1 VLLFIGD
8 DWAEGHHDVVVQDE
22 AGKTLARRRLP
33 EGADGFARF
42 HEVVASC
49 WGEDSEPDAAQVM
62 VVIESD
68 RGPWVKAL
76 AAAGY
81 RVYPVNPKQASRHKE
96 TIAVSGKKDDFF
108 DAGCLA
114 DMGRTR
120 RHQLRE
126 LAADSDIAEAVKIAA
141 RAHQKL
147 VWERTRHLLRMRSSL
162 REYFPAA
169 LEAYADLTLTGA
181 DALEL
186 LGRAPDPAAAAR
198 LTVTQITAALKRA
211 RRRGD
216 LAQRARDIQAP
227 LRTPHLAQPPVIAE
241 AYAVSVRAG
250 AAVITALN
258 EQIKIMEAKV
268 SELFHRHPDAGIYLS
283 QPGIGDITG
292 ARVLGEFRGR
302 ARPVCHGQG
311 PQELR
316 RHLPADHPV
325 RQEEDR
331 ARPVDP
337 QPAPHRCPAYPGV
350 RRDIRLSRCPRLLR
364 RAPQPR
370 HRARGRAAPRR
381 RPPHRHPARMRE
393 NRQRIR
399 RSHRLVPPQHPRA
412 GRINPRQPSRPRAF
426 RHRSQPDGRV
436 STPAHRQALKV
447 PIAPT

>member
-1 VLLFIGD
+1 MLFIGD

-216 LAQRARDIQAP
+216 LAQRARDIQAA

-292 ARVLGEFRGR
+292 ARVLGEFGDAPGRYATAKARKNYAGTSPLTIQSGKKKTVHARWIRNRHLIDALHTQAFAAISASPGARGYYD
-302 ARPVCHGQG
+302 
-311 PQELR
+311 ELR
-316 RHLPADHPV
+316 S
-325 RQEEDR
+325 
-331 ARPVDP
+331 
-337 QPAPHRCPAYPGV
+337 
-350 RRDIRLSRCPRLLR
+350 RDIGHEDALR
-364 RAPQPR
+364 R
-370 HRARGRAAPRR
+370 
-381 RPPHRHPARMRE
+381 
-393 NRQRIR
+393 
-399 RSHRLVPPQHPRA
+399 VA
-412 GRINPRQPSRPRAF
+412 GRLTGILHGCVKTGSEYDEATAWSR
-426 RHRSQPDGRV
+426 H
-436 STPAHRQALKV
+436 STPAQA
-447 PIAPT
+447 A